1 LQALPLPK
9 FKTKPSTMSGGE
21 EEWEEAH
28 SRRRRRRIR
37 PQKEK
42 GEPTLDAKPAT
53 FTEKDMKKVLRR
65 SKDLREYCK
74 RLWGSSQRKWPP
86 AHLWPALLGDLLQ
99 SVINDEPWK
108 LAWISDSYHIDWKKL
123 LLSRLTKAYERDL
136 KTARREELLAAGM
149 DIADSDDDSLSLEI
163 EELKVEEKEE
173 EVTDRGQSPLAT
185 DYLTASSSRNDG
197 EAVVFDTEATSFS
210 SNTLEN
216 NVYDADEV
224 LTMDTEDANNDDVTE
239 MIRRSKWKGLSCY
252 DKQQTASVAAIG
264 CRTQVRASLYT
275 MTSLLPQIFRF
286 LKGDELAQFGRL
298 NATIK

>member
-1 LQALPLPK
+1 M
-9 FKTKPSTMSGGE
+9 FVFMYMCT
-21 EEWEEAH
+21 H
-28 SRRRRRRIR
+28 S
-37 PQKEK
+37 K
-42 GEPTLDAKPAT
+42 
-53 FTEKDMKKVLRR
+53 
-65 SKDLREYCK
+65 
-74 RLWGSSQRKWPP
+74 
-86 AHLWPALLGDLLQ
+86 
-99 SVINDEPWK
+99 PWK

-286 LKGDELAQFGRL
+286 LKGDELAQFGVALESGRIYKL
-298 NATIK
+298 RNHTWRDFFRRDINSGARFRSRRRKNRKRQEVNTAYAYEIQLMETIFTKF